1 MKVYRL
7 RRPLLGNEVHGQS
20 EALDGIGC
28 DPGGWFIVALPPA
41 EIEGSKTGAARKSDP
56 DTSQEA
62 AKSMDP
68 TAQERMVY
76 DVLRAA
82 LPGDLILD
90 EIWDRVDPTHAKGRD
105 SWGPRLAPLIEKG
118 LVVVTGKRMGSHKRN
133 MRAYAAVV
141 IEDVPSARNDAPEP
155 ELTGSTASTLF

>member
-1 MKVYRL
+1 
-7 RRPLLGNEVHGQS
+7 
-20 EALDGIGC
+20 
-28 DPGGWFIVALPPA
+28 
-41 EIEGSKTGAARKSDP
+41 
-56 DTSQEA
+56 
-62 AKSMDP
+62 
-68 TAQERMVY
+68 
-76 DVLRAA
+76 
-82 LPGDLILD
+82 
-90 EIWDRVDPTHAKGRD
+90 VDPTHAKGRD